1 MKTNISQ
8 LKPDSLI
15 NGILLSGIVL
25 CALLLRLIGLTK
37 FDFWFDEI
45 SCLSKVTFDQLTR
58 ESLKSYC
65 FQPLYS
71 LFLYYWR
78 NLGSSEFLLR
88 LPSVIAGVVSVFMM
102 YKLVRKLF
110 DSKTGLIGALLLG
123 ISPFAV
129 YFSQELLPLSW
140 VILFSLASTYFYVK
154 AITESSSRNWFGN
167 ITCNII
173 NVYLRYSSIIVIF
186 SQCLFFILY
195 RRRFKNSKHKFFL
208 AQLIQAI
215 LLLPWLYIVGTQLSQ
230 IFSYTQGTGQMMS
243 FIGRVSILNL
253 FYTFKNFSAGYFAS
267 DIVRTISFVLMTVL
281 FVKGAVILFSSQRE
295 KIMLIF
301 LLYFIPI
308 FSLLIYSQFVSF
320 YSEKYF
326 VYAVAFFYIP
336 IAVYLKRLSLKP
348 RVAIIVVISILS
360 LISLDDY
367 YANRICSNYLE
378 RQGIHPHKEYR
389 KVAQYLKVNYI
400 EGDLLIHVSENS
412 ALPVEYYLNPGA
424 KKYFID
430 GGVKNTFEFMR
441 QCGIAQKCGFQ
452 HLVIHDVAAHRFYL
466 YKDIYRAFLPQDDDL
481 LFKKYKRI
489 WFISS
494 CFESNCPEGRLVG
507 VWLAKNFRLGERISF
522 NDIELLL
529 FQNYTLR

>member
-8 LKPDSLI
+8 LKPGSLI

-45 SCLSKVTFDQLTR
+45 SCLSKVTLDQLIR

-78 NLGSSEFLLR
+78 NLGSSEFFLR
-88 LPSVIAGVVSVFMM
+88 LPSVIAGVVSVFLM
-102 YKLVRKLF
+102 YKLIRKLF

-140 VILFSLASTYFYVK
+140 VILFSLASTYFYVR
-154 AITESSSRNWFGN
+154 AITESSSRYWFGN
-167 ITCNII
+167 IACNII
-173 NVYLRYSSIIVIF
+173 NVYLRYSSIMVLF
-186 SQCLFFILY
+186 SQCLFFIIY

-230 IFSYTQGTGQMMS
+230 IFFYTQGTGQIMS
-243 FIGRVSILNL
+243 FVGRVSILNL
-253 FYTFKNFSAGYFAS
+253 FYTFKNFSAGYYAS
-267 DIVRTISFVLMTVL
+267 DIVRTISFVLMAVL

-295 KIMLIF
+295 KIILIF
-301 LLYFIPI
+301 LLCFIPI
-308 FSLLIYSQFVSF
+308 FSLLIFSQFVSF

-326 VYAVAFFYIP
+326 VYVVAFFYIP

-389 KVAQYLKVNYI
+389 KVAQYLKDNYI

-412 ALPVEYYLNPGA
+412 VLSVEYYLNPGT

-430 GGVKNTFEFMR
+430 AGVENTSEFMR
-441 QCGIAQKCGFQ
+441 QGGITQKCGYQ
-452 HLVIHDVAAHRFYL
+452 RLIIHDIAAHRFYL
-466 YKDIYRAFLPQDDDL
+466 YKDIYRAFLPQDNDS
-481 LFKKYKRI
+481 LFDRYKRI
-489 WFISS
+489 WLVSS
-494 CFESNCPEGRLVG
+494 CFEINCPAGRLASG
-507 VWLAKNFRLGERISF
+507 WLAKNYRLQESRDF
-522 NDIELLL
+522 NGIGLLL
-529 FQNYTLR
+529 FRNDTLR